1 MTIDFSMLA
10 TMFGIIAT
18 LITGAVWVMSLVNK
32 ITARATSQE
41 KDIVSYK
48 TKIESLEKSSI
59 DYDRRLINVE
69 NNIINNNKNI
79 DKLLVSIDKFST
91 DLKGVYDELHKLA
104 NLVNNNIMEKA
115 YLDKLDNKLNIILKI
130 IDEKD

>member
-1 MTIDFSMLA
+1 MLA